1 MLNFIIDDVL
11 RAIAEQ
17 RPELESW
24 AEDKAHELA
33 DGGKLEA
40 LKWVAFDLDAQ
51 NLKIACKTLGIAES
65 DIEPLRRV
73 LRVI

>member
-1 MLNFIIDDVL
+1 MNFIIEDVL
-11 RAIAEQ
+11 QAIAKE

-24 AEDKAHELA
+24 AEYKAHELA
-33 DGGKLEA
+33 DQGKLEA
-40 LKWVAFDLDAQ
+40 LRWVAFDLDAC
-51 NLKIACKTLGIAES
+51 NLKIACKTLGIEER

>member
-1 MLNFIIDDVL
+1 MNFIIEDVL
-11 RAIAEQ
+11 QAIAKE

-33 DGGKLEA
+33 DQGKLEA
-40 LKWVAFDLDAQ
+40 LKWVAFDLDAR
-51 NLKIACKTLGIAES
+51 NLKIACKTLGIEER

>member
-1 MLNFIIDDVL
+1 MNFIIEDVL
-11 RAIAEQ
+11 QAIAKE

-40 LKWVAFDLDAQ
+40 LRWVCFDLDAR
-51 NLKIACKTLGIAES
+51 NLKIACKTLGIEER

-73 LRVI
+73 LHVI